1 MITLKEAAAVAGEFE
16 RLPESMETLRRWT
29 RRKIISK
36 PADEIFHGG
45 DIGREVFY
53 PDQIIAE
60 VITTIRL
67 KNNHGFTL
75 EEIAKGRL
83 AFNKVI
89 DSMKDKDIFKK
100 DNKLNLKI
108 IKNSLD
114 QFRKVEQSGR
124 RKLSEAAAAGASIE
138 ELQEIIN
145 EIKSNKKFRTK
156 TIKYAEVYLK
166 VLDDLESR
174 KLNKA
179 N

>member
-1 MITLKEAAAVAGEFE
+1 MISLKEAAAVAGEFE
-16 RLPESMETLRRWT
+16 RLPKSLETLRRWT
-29 RRKIISK
+29 RRKIISRSAK
-36 PADEIFHGG
+36 DIFLGT
-45 DIGREVFY
+45 GRETLY
-53 PDQIIAE
+53 PDQIVAE
-60 VITTIRL
+60 IITTIRL
-67 KNNHGFTL
+67 KNNHGFNL

-124 RKLSEAAAAGASIE
+124 KKLSEAAEAGASIE
-138 ELQEIIN
+138 ELQKIIN

-156 TIKYAEVYLK
+156 TIKYSEVYLK
-166 VLDDLESR
+166 VLDDLETRELS
-174 KLNKA
+174 KA